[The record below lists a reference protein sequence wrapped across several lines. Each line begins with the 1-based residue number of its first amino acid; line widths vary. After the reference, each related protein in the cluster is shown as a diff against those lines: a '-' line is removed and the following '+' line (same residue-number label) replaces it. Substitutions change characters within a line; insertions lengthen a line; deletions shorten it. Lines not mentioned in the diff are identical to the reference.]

1 MLFDLI
7 PLPSQG
13 ERLGEGVYDQMT
25 QSAFTLPH
33 YPPRTAIMRKIIC
46 ILALCVAVII
56 PIPGQTAEGIEIT
69 PEMSGHLKKLGGY
82 LNAVKSIQ
90 SDFVQISSTGDSA
103 KGTLLLSRPKSLRI
117 EYTPPTPILI
127 VANGEYLSYVD
138 TELDQVQH
146 IPVDST
152 PAAFL
157 LREDFD
163 FESDEL
169 IITGFERASKAVRVS
184 MVQRADP
191 LAGELTLVFAEDPM
205 VLRQWSIV
213 DAQGTA
219 THVTLINARFD
230 FPIPEDRFDVD
241 LKALDSDR

>member
-1 MLFDLI
+1 
-7 PLPSQG
+7 
-13 ERLGEGVYDQMT
+13 
-25 QSAFTLPH
+25 
-33 YPPRTAIMRKIIC
+33 MRKIIR
-46 ILALCVAVII
+46 ILALCVAVLI
-56 PIPGQTAEGIEIT
+56 PAVMTPNTGHTAEGIEIT
-69 PEMSGHLKKLGGY
+69 PEISGHLKTLGAY
-82 LNAVKSIQ
+82 LNRVKSIQ

-103 KGTLLLSRPKSLRI
+103 KGTLLLSRPKSLRL
-117 EYTPPTPILI
+117 EYAPPTPILI

-157 LREDFD
+157 LRENFD

-184 MVQRADP
+184 MVQSADP

-205 VLRQWSIV
+205 ILRQWSIV

-230 FPIPEDRFDVD
+230 FPISQDLFDVD
-241 LKALDSDR
+241 LKALDIDR

>member
-1 MLFDLI
+1 MV
-7 PLPSQG
+7 PLPG
-13 ERLGEGVYDQMT
+13 H
-25 QSAFTLPH
+25 A
-33 YPPRTAIMRKIIC
+33 
-46 ILALCVAVII
+46 
-56 PIPGQTAEGIEIT
+56 AEGIEIT
-69 PEMSGHLKKLGGY
+69 PKISGHLKKLGSY
-82 LNAVKSIQ
+82 LNSLKSIQ

-117 EYTPPTPILI
+117 EYAPPTPILI
-127 VANGEYLSYVD
+127 VANGDYLSYVD

-157 LREDFD
+157 LRENFD

-169 IITGFERASKAVRVS
+169 VITGFERAAKAVRVS
-184 MVQRADP
+184 MVQSADP

-205 VLRQWSIV
+205 VLRQWSII

-230 FPIPEDRFDVD
+230 FPIPQNRFDVD
-241 LKALDSDR
+241 LKALDSER

>member
-1 MLFDLI
+1 
-7 PLPSQG
+7 
-13 ERLGEGVYDQMT
+13 
-25 QSAFTLPH
+25 
-33 YPPRTAIMRKIIC
+33 MRKILS
-46 ILALCVAVII
+46 ILALCAIAMNPV
-56 PIPGQTAEGIEIT
+56 PSHSAEGIEIT
-69 PEMSGHLKKLGGY
+69 PEMSAHLKNLGSY

-103 KGTLLLSRPKSLRI
+103 KGTLLLSRPRSLRI
-117 EYTPPTPILI
+117 EYAPPTPILI
-127 VANGEYLSYVD
+127 VANGDYLSYVD

-157 LREDFD
+157 LRETFD

-205 VLRQWSIV
+205 VLRQWSII

-241 LKALDSDR
+241 LKALDTNR

>member
-1 MLFDLI
+1 
-7 PLPSQG
+7 
-13 ERLGEGVYDQMT
+13 
-25 QSAFTLPH
+25 
-33 YPPRTAIMRKIIC
+33 MREFIR
-46 ILALCVAVII
+46 ILALCVAVFI
-56 PIPGQTAEGIEIT
+56 PAQGHTAEGIEIT
-69 PEMSGHLKKLGGY
+69 PEISGHLKKLGSY
-82 LNAVKSIQ
+82 LNALKSIQ

-103 KGTLLLSRPKSLRI
+103 KGTLLLSRPRSLRI
-117 EYTPPTPILI
+117 EYAPPTPILI
-127 VANGEYLSYVD
+127 VANGDYLSYVD

-146 IPVDST
+146 IPVDNT

-157 LREDFD
+157 LRETFD

-169 IITGFERASKAVRVS
+169 IITGFERASKAMRVS
-184 MVQRADP
+184 MVQSEDP

-205 VLRQWSIV
+205 VLRQWSII

-241 LKALDSDR
+241 LKALDSTR